1 MCMTDRRYQWCTLT
15 VWSEDP
21 YLTSRMV
28 IEFVSGIQS
37 TQEGYLQAIACCK
50 HFAACSCARVPRC
63 PFVPSHTV
71 ATSCVATG
79 ITDDVENIPVSRFVF
94 DAQLN
99 TRTMWETYMPA
110 FEACIV
116 EGQAQSVMCSYNSIN
131 GVPTCGDEQLLNGI
145 LREQWGFEGFVV
157 SVRACG
163 VQRWRDHESTAL
175 TVV

>member
-1 MCMTDRRYQWCTLT
+1 MK
-15 VWSEDP
+15 P
-21 YLTSRMV
+21 PSR
-28 IEFVSGIQS
+28 
-37 TQEGYLQAIACCK
+37 
-50 HFAACSCARVPRC
+50 P
-63 PFVPSHTV
+63 
-71 ATSCVATG
+71 ATSSPDSKEEV
-79 ITDDVENIPVSRFVF
+79 
-94 DAQLN
+94 
-99 TRTMWETYMPA
+99 
-110 FEACIV
+110 EACIV